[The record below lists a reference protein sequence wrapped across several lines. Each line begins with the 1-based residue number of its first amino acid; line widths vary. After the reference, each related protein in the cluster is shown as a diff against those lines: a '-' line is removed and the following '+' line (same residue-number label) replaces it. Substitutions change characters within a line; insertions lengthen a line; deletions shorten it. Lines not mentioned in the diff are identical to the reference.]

1 MSRKYRIN
9 IMISV
14 LLHITMIVEIVKKAI
29 ACYHKSGFRDCCCF
43 LIINSLLHFHSIETT
58 FSIIVS
64 ATARYILT
72 IA

>member
-29 ACYHKSGFRDCCCF
+29 AC
-43 LIINSLLHFHSIETT
+43 
-58 FSIIVS
+58 
-64 ATARYILT
+64 
-72 IA
+72 